1 MREKRVVV
9 FCSASNDIDPKYNRA
24 ARDTVRALCDLGY
37 GIVSGGSFRG
47 TMGYVSDAVAEKG
60 GWHKGVLPRF
70 MEGLQYDRL
79 DQLVW
84 TDTMSQRKEEMR
96 LGTVAAV
103 ILPGGIGT
111 MDEFFETLTL
121 LKLGRYD
128 GRILALDLDGF
139 YEPLKALLDHMV
151 AEGMLDQEARSMVSF
166 HSDPNSLAEALGKA

>member
-1 MREKRVVV
+1 MKQKSVVV

-47 TMGYVSDAVAEKG
+47 TMGYVSDAVAEKR
-60 GWHKGVLPRF
+60 GWHKGVLPLF
-70 MEGLQYDRL
+70 MQGLQYKAL

-84 TDTMSQRKEEMR
+84 TETMAQRKEEMR

-111 MDEFFETLTL
+111 MDEFFETFTL
-121 LKLGRYD
+121 LKLGRYK

-151 AEGMLDQEARSMVSF
+151 AEGMLEVDARSMVTF
-166 HSDPNSLAEALGKA
+166 HPTPEALAEAMGKA